1 MVISTSIGG
10 DLYFIGIKCFY
21 HREYHSFFPGSLV
34 LICCGEKINI
44 TPVILIK
51 AICRESGLGIAWYII
66 HLTISRKGNL
76 QTPYIFLAF
85 FLVLYNDYDN
95 NYWESPFMAWHTG
108 HLYEWLAHYV
118 EGREALKRKLN
129 KWMIDHL
136 KTYLS

>member
-1 MVISTSIGG
+1 M
-10 DLYFIGIKCFY
+10 
-21 HREYHSFFPGSLV
+21 
-34 LICCGEKINI
+34 
-44 TPVILIK
+44 ILIK
-51 AICRESGLGIAWYII
+51 AICRESRLGIAWYII

-118 EGREALKRKLN
+118 EGKEGLQRKLN

-136 KTYLS
+136 KTYLSQLFLAPFNLSDIVYCRQSAFCIEIVSNE